1 MFVLIRHVHQIYS
14 VLTEYLKV
22 DNDFATKVSWTAD
35 LKEAK
40 IFDSETSAELF
51 AVNNERFLNE
61 CFDCDN
67 IFIAEL
73 QPQIKSY
80 IGTFGKNQPNNS

>member
-22 DNDFATKVSWTAD
+22 EDEFATNMSWTAD
-35 LKEAK
+35 IKEAK
-40 IFDSETSAELF
+40 IFDSEVSAEMF
-51 AVNNERFLNE
+51 TVHNKRFLDS

-73 QPQIKSY
+73 QPQIKTY
-80 IGTFGKNQPNNS
+80 AGVFGKNSPECS